1 MKTRNS
7 KTRNPKTR
15 NIIVVTLVA
24 LIMMGILVV
33 HHNPLAD
40 PHEENV
46 KKIIACVVIV
56 AAMLVID
63 RLYD

>member
-24 LIMMGILVV
+24 LIMMVILVV

-40 PHEENV
+40 PHEEKV
-46 KKIIACVVIV
+46 KKIIACGVSV
-56 AAMLVID
+56 AAMLV
-63 RLYD
+63 L